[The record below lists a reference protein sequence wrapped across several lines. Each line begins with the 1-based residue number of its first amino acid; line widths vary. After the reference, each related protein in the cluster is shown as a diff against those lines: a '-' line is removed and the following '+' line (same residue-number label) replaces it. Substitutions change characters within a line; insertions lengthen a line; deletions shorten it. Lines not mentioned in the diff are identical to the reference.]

1 MYINKI
7 QIENFRL
14 LKKST
19 LDLENQEEKNLSLLI
34 GKNNSGKTSFI
45 ILFDKF
51 LRAKHDFT
59 FDDFSLELREK
70 IISINENTDINKLSI
85 RLILEITYTDEDSLE
100 NISDLILDLNPDVN
114 QIKILFESQIQKDR
128 LLSELSTITEEERK
142 VRFIKKNLK
151 NYLVPRIYIFDD
163 DKNLESEN
171 RSKLIEKD
179 KKSVDGLINYQVI
192 HAKRSVASSE
202 SSESSKKV
210 LSTIASAYFNKKTEN
225 KLSHDDLDAINS
237 SLLEMDSTLEDAY
250 KEYFGDFLNRSK
262 DFLGMSDLRVIS
274 DLESKEILTHH
285 SKIVYGEDKDSLPEY
300 LNGLGYMNILFLLLQ
315 IEIKKEFFL
324 EARKDINLLFI
335 EEPEA
340 HTHPQM
346 QTVFIEKIE
355 NLLEDIPSLQTFITT
370 HSAHIVKNC
379 DFKEIRYFHNDANDK
394 NIIIKNFHSEL
405 EIKYKDEQEEFQFLK
420 QYLTIASSELFF
432 AEKIIF
438 IEGITEK
445 LLLPLFMKQ
454 YDLNNSDEIKL
465 SSQNISILEVGAN
478 AKAFRHFIEFLD
490 IKSLVL
496 TDIDTT
502 IKTVTTRPEGGAS
515 RISYP
520 SHKVSGSTHTSN
532 ATIKYYLK
540 APKFSEE
547 QDFESWFEKLKKNQ
561 LYNDDS
567 KIRVCYQTEQNGYHG
582 RSFEESFISLNTQ
595 ELLANI
601 SDLRGLNPNAENQLT
616 NNTDYDEVTKLILE
630 KKSEFASSLLW
641 LALTRGITWNVPNYF
656 EEGLSWIVK
665 K

>member
-45 ILFDKF
+45 VLFDKF

-70 IISINENTDINKLSI
+70 IISINKDTDINEISI
-85 RLILEITYTDEDSLE
+85 RLILEVTYTEEDSLE
-100 NISDLILDLNPDVN
+100 NISELILDLNPDIN
-114 QIKILFESQIQKDR
+114 KIKILFECQINKDR
-128 LLSELSTITEEERK
+128 LLSELSSITEGERRT
-142 VRFIKKNLK
+142 RFIKKNLK
-151 NYLVPRIYIFDD
+151 NYLVPKIYIFDD

-171 RSKLIEKD
+171 RFKLTEKD
-179 KKSVDGLINYQVI
+179 KKSVEGLINYQVI

-210 LSTIASAYFNKKTEN
+210 LSTIASTYFNKKTEN

-262 DFLGMSDLRVIS
+262 EFLGMSDLRVVS

-285 SKIVYGEDKDSLPEY
+285 SKIVYGEDKESLPEY

-324 EARKDINLLFI
+324 EARKEINLLFI

-346 QTVFIEKIE
+346 QTIFIEKIE
-355 NLLEDIPSLQTFITT
+355 NLLKEIPSLQTFITT

-379 DFKEIRYFHNDANDK
+379 NFKEIRYFHNDTNDK
-394 NIIIKNFHSEL
+394 NIIIKNFHSQL
-405 EIKYKDEQEEFQFLK
+405 EEKYKDEQEEFKFLK

-445 LLLPLFMKQ
+445 LLLPLFIKQ
-454 YDLNNSDEIKL
+454 YDLNHTEGVKL

-478 AKAFRHFIEFLD
+478 AKAFSHFIDFLN
-490 IKSLVL
+490 IKSLIL

-502 IKTVTTRPEGGAS
+502 IKRVTPRPEGGAP

-520 SHKVSGSTHTSN
+520 SHKVSDSTHTSN
-532 ATIKYYLK
+532 ATIKYFLK
-540 APKFSEE
+540 SPKFEKE
-547 QDFESWFEKLKKNQ
+547 QEFASWFIKLKQNT
-561 LYNDDS
+561 LHDDDS

-582 RSFEESFISLNTQ
+582 RSFEESFISLNAQ
-595 ELLANI
+595 KLLENI
-601 SDLRGLNPNAENQLT
+601 SDLRGLNSNAENQLI
-616 NNTDYDEVTKLILE
+616 NNTDYDDMTEQILG

-641 LALTRGITWNVPNYF
+641 LALTKGIIWNIPNYF
-656 EEGLSWIVK
+656 EEGLSWIAK